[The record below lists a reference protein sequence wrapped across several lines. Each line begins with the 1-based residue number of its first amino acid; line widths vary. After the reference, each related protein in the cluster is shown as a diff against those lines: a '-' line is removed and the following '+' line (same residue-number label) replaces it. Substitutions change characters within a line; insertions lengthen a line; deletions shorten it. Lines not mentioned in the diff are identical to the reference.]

1 MIHSKMCLYFFKGY
15 KIGLFLL
22 TLFNTLQAQIIGYT
36 VLTIKWSIDV
46 SFLGTTNYA
55 KFRNFPADPQSTSVP
70 GKAFSETPE
79 FALCNSQRD
88 IDYIKMRRMA
98 LGWEGILDF
107 KAPKQ

>member
-46 SFLGTTNYA
+46 SFS
-55 KFRNFPADPQSTSVP
+55 ADPQSTSVP